1 MNGARV
7 TGILLAV
14 FFMALPSFSRPSAAE
29 QPEGKPGTGDP
40 APQFEAIDLDGRRI
54 SLDELVTSGNVV
66 FLNFWGLRCA
76 NCIVEIGYLNPM
88 LERYREK
95 KVVFLG
101 VNVDAASPDVI
112 RQMMP
117 KMANVPRYTI
127 IPDPELKI
135 CDLYN
140 LAGAPLSIV
149 IGKDGRIAYRHEDF
163 APGDEKALEDVLQK
177 ALAAGR

>member
-1 MNGARV
+1 MNGARI

-14 FFMALPSFSRPSAAE
+14 FLMALLSFSPPLAAE
-29 QPEGKPGTGDP
+29 RTDGKPGPGDP
-40 APQFEAIDLDGRRI
+40 APPFAAADMEGRNI
-54 SLDELVTSGNVV
+54 SLDEHITSGNIVL
-66 FLNFWGLRCA
+66 LNFWGLRCA

-88 LERYREK
+88 LEKYRGE

-101 VNVDAASPDVI
+101 VNVDAASPEVI
-112 RQMMP
+112 KQMMP
-117 KMANVPRYTI
+117 KMANIPRYTV

-163 APGDEKALEDVLQK
+163 APGDEKELEDVLQK
-177 ALAAGR
+177 ALSAGR

>member
-1 MNGARV
+1 M
-7 TGILLAV
+7 
-14 FFMALPSFSRPSAAE
+14 
-29 QPEGKPGTGDP
+29 
-40 APQFEAIDLDGRRI
+40 
-54 SLDELVTSGNVV
+54 
-66 FLNFWGLRCA
+66 
-76 NCIVEIGYLNPM
+76 
-88 LERYREK
+88 

-117 KMANVPRYTI
+117 KMANIPRYTV

-135 CDLYN
+135 CDLYH

-163 APGDEKALEDVLQK
+163 TPGDEKELEAALEK